1 MIKRRG
7 KILISGFSNSGKSTL
22 INTFLRKKISIVSH
36 KVQTTNQK
44 IRATLNY
51 KSNELIF
58 IDTPGIITTKKF
70 FNKMLSRATYED
82 LELCDI
88 NLFVIDSVKQYDKF
102 AIESIKKITSRS
114 KKNFLVINKI
124 DLVDEQKLLLLIK
137 KINKFIKFSETF
149 PISAKKNTGL
159 ESLFKKIIVNLPKT
173 KSDSQNIDSDENNIN
188 FQLSEITREK
198 VFKLINQEIPYIIKI
213 KTLTNNLKNL
223 IKISQFIYVKKES
236 QKAILIGKGG
246 TKIKHIGTDARK
258 DMEKLTKKKVF
269 LELRVFHKDY
279 KNEN

>member
-269 LELRVFHKDY
+269 LELRVFHKD
-279 KNEN
+279 

>member
-102 AIESIKKITSRS
+102 DDFPPTSYPRKTNQLGVSSWNSCNKPVGRWNKPLGHFKKPVGHSESYSSHLWAFLILTSLS
-114 KKNFLVINKI
+114 KK
-124 DLVDEQKLLLLIK
+124 
-137 KINKFIKFSETF
+137 
-149 PISAKKNTGL
+149 
-159 ESLFKKIIVNLPKT
+159 
-173 KSDSQNIDSDENNIN
+173 
-188 FQLSEITREK
+188 
-198 VFKLINQEIPYIIKI
+198 
-213 KTLTNNLKNL
+213 LKNVQ
-223 IKISQFIYVKKES
+223 KILQVP
-236 QKAILIGKGG
+236 
-246 TKIKHIGTDARK
+246 
-258 DMEKLTKKKVF
+258 
-269 LELRVFHKDY
+269 
-279 KNEN
+279 